1 MAETIVLHEGEFH
14 HKRRFGPETVNRGAV
29 LLECEWD
36 GGVFESG
43 IMMGGLF
50 RAGEFRGGTF
60 WGGVFWDGVWTGGTW
75 EAGFDRAGRYRPRTD
90 VPPEIREP
98 IRDQIGERAP

>member
-1 MAETIVLHEGEFH
+1 MGKRRHRSSVSSCDSLRRTFGTRGAMAETVVLHEGEFH

-60 WGGVFWDGVWTGGTW
+60 WGGVFWDGLWTGGTW
-75 EAGFDRAGRYRPRTD
+75 EAGFDRAG
-90 VPPEIREP
+90 
-98 IRDQIGERAP
+98 